1 MKIAVNTRLLLESR
15 MEGIARYNYESLKR
29 MVLAHPEDEFYFIF
43 DRPYSSSF
51 IFADN
56 VKAIQVF
63 PPTRHPFLIIFWFEW
78 AVYRALKRIKPDVFL
93 SGDTYLSLRSK
104 VPTLLVSHDLAYIH
118 YPDHIPF
125 INRNYYRYFFPRFHR
140 KAKEIIAVSSFTK
153 SDIIKQYG
161 IDEER
166 ISVAHNAP
174 NGHFYPVDAVV
185 QEKVR
190 ARLTG
195 GRPYFV
201 YLGSIHPRKN
211 LVNLIEGFNRF
222 KETGDHTHCLLIIG
236 RPAWNTSGFY
246 SAINSSPYKKDI
258 LHRQFNREELPDYIG
273 SAEALCYISLFEGF
287 GIPILEGFEAGIP
300 VITSLVSSMP
310 EVAGNAAILADPMDP
325 ESISKAMNL
334 LANDKELRKS
344 KIEAGKKRL
353 KAFSWEKTASII
365 YKKLEEI
372 VNSKN

>member
-51 IFADN
+51 LFADN
-56 VKAIQVF
+56 VKAIQLF

-140 KAKEIIAVSSFTK
+140 KAKKIIAVSSFTK

-161 IDEER
+161 IDGEK
-166 ISVAHNAP
+166 ISVAYNAP
-174 NGHFYPVDAVV
+174 NGHFYPVDPIV
-185 QEKVR
+185 QEKIR
-190 ARLTG
+190 AELTG

-222 KETGDHTHCLLIIG
+222 KAYGDHPHCLLIIG

-246 SAINSSPYKKDI
+246 NAINSSAYKKDI
-258 LHRQFNREELPDYIG
+258 LHRQFNREELPEYIG

-287 GIPILEGFEAGIP
+287 GIPILEGFEAGVP
-300 VITSLVSSMP
+300 VITSSVSSMP
-310 EVAGNAAILADPMDP
+310 EVAGDAAILADPMDP
-325 ESISKAMNL
+325 ESISKAMVL
-334 LANDKELRKS
+334 LGNDVELQKT
-344 KIEAGKKRL
+344 KVEAGKKRL
-353 KAFSWEKTASII
+353 QAFSWEKTAGII
-365 YKKLEEI
+365 YRKLEEI
-372 VNSKN
+372 VNSK